1 MKKLFPLC
9 VLLLAHGI
17 GACYAAG
24 LSVSSGA
31 PGLSGA
37 SGQRTNGSKTGYP
50 EIDGGTMPGLP
61 MHTTGF
67 LAREAG
73 PSASSMLSGS
83 HSLAANASATGLSSL
98 GAASSSAPTRVAAKR
113 RPPRWLATAAAASAG
128 AAASAAVAKH
138 N

>member
-17 GACYAAG
+17 GSCYAAG
-24 LSVSSGA
+24 LSFTSGA

-37 SGQRTNGSKTGYP
+37 SGQRANGSKTGYP

-67 LAREAG
+67 LPREAG
-73 PSASSMLSGS
+73 PSASSMLPGS
-83 HSLAANASATGLSSL
+83 HSLAANRTATDTRSV
-98 GAASSSAPTRVAAKR
+98 GAASSSAPARVATKR
-113 RPPRWLATAAAASAG
+113 RPPLRLATGGAASAG
-128 AAASAAVAKH
+128 VAASAAVAKH
-138 N
+138 D